1 MPKPGEWLMTCP
13 HCSASPAP
21 FVAQAMVATA
31 GASGEDR
38 RWQPASCP
46 ACGGMIVAEVD
57 GNGHIMAAY
66 PKETGEWEVDH
77 LPPDVRTDW
86 GEAVKVYRVGANASA
101 VVACGRTLEAA
112 ADARGVT
119 RGTLGQ
125 RVAKMQ
131 QEGLITTE
139 FKGAMSYV
147 RLIRNIGAHAGRPV
161 RRESAEGTMLFTQ
174 QALRLLF
181 EVPNELDR
189 LTTPPPDEL
198 GEESGA
204 TA

>member
-1 MPKPGEWLMTCP
+1 
-13 HCSASPAP
+13 
-21 FVAQAMVATA
+21 
-31 GASGEDR
+31 
-38 RWQPASCP
+38 
-46 ACGGMIVAEVD
+46 MIVTEID
-57 GNGHIMAAY
+57 GNNHIKAAY

-77 LPPDVRTDW
+77 LPPDVRTAW
-86 GEAVKVYRVGANASA
+86 EESVKVYRVGADASA

-112 ADARGVT
+112 ADAREVT
-119 RGTLGQ
+119 GGTLRD

-131 QEGLITTE
+131 QAGLITTE

-181 EVPNELDR
+181 EVPKELDR
-189 LTTPPPDEL
+189 LTAPPPEEL
-198 GEESGA
+198 GEDSGA
-204 TA
+204 TD